1 LLIEFLNQQSA
12 IHSQQF
18 LVMTKRLIVGLTGAS
33 GVLYGIRALEMLK
46 RLEFETHLI
55 LSQAAKATIAQ
66 ETTWKV
72 SEVEALASV
81 AHDPRDIGATIAS
94 GSFQTQGMLIAPCSI
109 KTLSAVAHSYSSDL
123 MSRAADVCLKEG
135 RPLLLLVRE
144 APLHKGHLRLM
155 LEAAE
160 AGAIIYPPAPAF
172 YGRPQ
177 SIDDLVMDT
186 VGRALARLGIENK
199 AYYHWPGMKEDG

>member
-1 LLIEFLNQQSA
+1 
-12 IHSQQF
+12 
-18 LVMTKRLIVGLTGAS
+18 MTKRLIVGLTGAS
-33 GVLYGIRALEMLK
+33 GVIYGIRALEMLK
-46 RLEFETHLI
+46 RLGFESHLI

-72 SEVEALASV
+72 SDVEALASV

-94 GSFQTQGMLIAPCSI
+94 GSFQTLGMLIAPCSI
-109 KTLSAVAHSYSSDL
+109 KTLSAVAHSYSADL

-144 APLHKGHLRLM
+144 TPLHKGHLHLM

-160 AGAIIYPPAPAF
+160 AGAIIYPPVPAF

-186 VGRALARLGIENK
+186 VGRAFARLGIENE
-199 AYYHWPGMKEDG
+199 AYYHWSGMKEDGGRKTEDE

>member
-1 LLIEFLNQQSA
+1 
-12 IHSQQF
+12 
-18 LVMTKRLIVGLTGAS
+18 MTKRLIIGLTGAS
-33 GVLYGIRALEMLK
+33 GVIYGIRALEMLK

-55 LSQAAKATIAQ
+55 LSAAAKATIAQ

-81 AHDPRDIGATIAS
+81 AYDPRDIGATIAS
-94 GSFQTQGMLIAPCSI
+94 GSFQTLGMLIAPCSI

-144 APLHKGHLRLM
+144 TPLHKGHLRLM

-177 SIDDLVMDT
+177 NIEDLVTGT
-186 VGRALARLGIENK
+186 VGRALARLGIDNE
-199 AYYHWPGMKEDG
+199 AYHRWPGMKEDGRRKTDDE

>member
-1 LLIEFLNQQSA
+1 
-12 IHSQQF
+12 
-18 LVMTKRLIVGLTGAS
+18 MTKRLIVGLTGAS
-33 GVLYGIRALEMLK
+33 GVIYGIRALEMLK

-55 LSQAAKATIAQ
+55 LSPAAKATIAQ

-72 SEVEALASV
+72 SEVEALGAV
-81 AHDPRDIGATIAS
+81 RHDHRDVGATIAS
-94 GSFQTQGMLIAPCSI
+94 GSFQTLGMLIAPCSI

-123 MSRAADVCLKEG
+123 LSRAADVCLKEG

-177 SIDDLVMDT
+177 SIDDLVNGT
-186 VGRALARLGIENK
+186 VGRALARLGIDNE
-199 AYYHWPGMKEDG
+199 AYHRWAGMGEDGGRKTEDG

>member
-1 LLIEFLNQQSA
+1 
-12 IHSQQF
+12 
-18 LVMTKRLIVGLTGAS
+18 MTKRLIIGLTGAS

-123 MSRAADVCLKEG
+123 MARAADVCLKEG

-160 AGAIIYPPAPAF
+160 AGAIIYPPTPAF
-172 YGRPQ
+172 YTRPQ
-177 SIDDLVMDT
+177 SIDDLVVDT
-186 VGRALARLGIENK
+186 VGRALARLGIENE
-199 AYYHWPGMKEDG
+199 AYYHWPGMREGDG